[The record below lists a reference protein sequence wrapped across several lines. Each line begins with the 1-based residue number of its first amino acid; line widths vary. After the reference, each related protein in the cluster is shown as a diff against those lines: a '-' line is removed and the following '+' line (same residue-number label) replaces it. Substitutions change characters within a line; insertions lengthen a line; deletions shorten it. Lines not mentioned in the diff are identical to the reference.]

1 VNKVLIEEMSW
12 SEFRQAMASTDLI
25 IFPTGSVE
33 EHGPHNPLG
42 ADLIVARAI
51 ARAVGE
57 KTGALVAPVMPI
69 GNARGLLGFPGTVHL
84 DPDLLRQVIV
94 SVCACFVHHGAKRF
108 LFING
113 HGGNASPLRLACADL
128 YDDYGVIATH
138 SEWWTALPHIS
149 EFKCDDHGGKYE
161 TSMVMAVDG
170 SLVNMT
176 EAKTLAR
183 RNLTPGLTYEEGLQF
198 RGAAVPMPVPLHMVS
213 DRGNYGA
220 RAEEA
225 SRTMGD
231 AMFAAYVDFCAGLVE
246 ELRMIPLL

>member
-1 VNKVLIEEMSW
+1 MKKVLIEEMSW
-12 SEFRQAMASTDLI
+12 SEFREAMASNDLI
-25 IFPTGSVE
+25 ILPSGSLE
-33 EHGPHNPLG
+33 EHGAHNPLG
-42 ADLIVARAI
+42 ADLIVARAV
-51 ARAVGE
+51 AQAVGA

-94 SVCACFVHHGAKRF
+94 SACVCFIHHGARRF

-113 HGGNASPLRLACADL
+113 HGGNVSPLRLACGDL
-128 YDDYGVIATH
+128 YEDYGVIATH
-138 SEWWTALPHIS
+138 SEWWTTLPYVS

-161 TSMVMAVDG
+161 TSMVMAVDET
-170 SLVNMT
+170 LVNMS

-198 RGAAVPMPVPLHMVS
+198 RGASVPVPVPLHRVS

-231 AMFAAYVDFCAGLVE
+231 AMFVAYVDFCAGLVE
-246 ELRMIPLL
+246 ELRKIPLL